1 MKSILDNRK
10 RDNRE
15 SRLIEFLRWHA
26 LLGSADELRNIID
39 RAFEAGVA
47 AKSDADFAERLS
59 NQDLAEMTVVLCQDR
74 PVASMNV
81 APGGMI
87 AILRKGGA

>member
-1 MKSILDNRK
+1 MNILNNRK
-10 RDNRE
+10 LDNRE

-26 LLGSADELRNIID
+26 LIGTAEELSDIID

-47 AKSDADFAERLS
+47 AKSDADFAQRMAH
-59 NQDLAEMTVVLCQDR
+59 QDLSEMITVICQDR

-81 APGGMI
+81 KPGGMI
-87 AILRKGGA
+87 AILRREEA

>member
-1 MKSILDNRK
+1 MKSILQNRK
-10 RDNRE
+10 ADNRE

-26 LLGSADELRNIID
+26 LLGTAQELSDIID

-47 AKSDADFAERLS
+47 AKSDADFAERMAH
-59 NQDLAEMTVVLCQDR
+59 QDLAEMTVVLCQDR

-81 APGGMI
+81 KPGGMI
-87 AILRKGGA
+87 AILRREDA

>member
-1 MKSILDNRK
+1 MNNILNNRK
-10 RDNRE
+10 ADNRE

-26 LLGSADELRNIID
+26 LLGTAEELRNIID

-47 AKSDADFAERLS
+47 AKSDADFAQRMA
-59 NQDLAEMTVVLCQDR
+59 NDDLAEIISTIYQAR

-81 APGGMI
+81 KPGGMI
-87 AILRKGGA
+87 AILRKEEA

>member
-10 RDNRE
+10 LDNRE

-26 LLGSADELRNIID
+26 LLGTAQELIDIID

-47 AKSDADFAERLS
+47 AKSDADFAQRMAH
-59 NQDLAEMTVVLCQDR
+59 QDLAEMITVICQDR

-81 APGGMI
+81 KPGGMI
-87 AILRKGGA
+87 AILRREDA

>member
-1 MKSILDNRK
+1 MIDILHNRK
-10 RDNRE
+10 LDNRE

-26 LLGSADELRNIID
+26 LLGSAQELRDIID

-47 AKSDADFAERLS
+47 AKSDADFAWRMH
-59 NQDLAEMTVVLCQDR
+59 QPDLAEMITVICQDR

-81 APGGMI
+81 KPGGMI
-87 AILRKGGA
+87 ALIRKEEA